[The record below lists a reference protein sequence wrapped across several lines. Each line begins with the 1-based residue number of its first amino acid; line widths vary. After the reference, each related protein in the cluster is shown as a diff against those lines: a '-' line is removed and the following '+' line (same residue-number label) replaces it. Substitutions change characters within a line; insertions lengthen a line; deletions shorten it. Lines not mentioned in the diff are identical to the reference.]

1 MSTCFNNL
9 SQLPPPPPACE
20 RVTSLSASQTKWPPW
35 PKTRTL
41 NFFLYWALISLVIKK
56 ILKRRNLR
64 EEKMLATISYQL
76 QPEKTLY
83 SENKIITMSWP
94 SPNLNGLELN
104 NKKNYNFK
112 EKITYLLLLLVGFGI
127 DGFTFSVSV
136 RVLLSAAIVSVR
148 LPTVSTSSST
158 QAGFFS
164 RSHESFLSSLPNT
177 LLLVL
182 TLLVILFI
190 GIPSV
195 FPIFKISRR
204 SNQSGIQQTGKNQ
217 PPQRIICTGITSI
230 THEHYLFTIFWE
242 ARWSYPSFK
251 VVISW
256 LYFDIRFS
264 VLRQSFSSLASE
276 TNHALVST
284 SLCVSSIASFRGRR
298 V

>member
-1 MSTCFNNL
+1 
-9 SQLPPPPPACE
+9 
-20 RVTSLSASQTKWPPW
+20 
-35 PKTRTL
+35 
-41 NFFLYWALISLVIKK
+41 
-56 ILKRRNLR
+56 
-64 EEKMLATISYQL
+64 MLTTISYQL

-83 SENKIITMSWP
+83 SENKIIPMSWP

-104 NKKNYNFK
+104 NKKTIIWK
-112 EKITYLLLLLVGFGI
+112 KKITYLLLLLVGFGI
-127 DGFTFSVSV
+127 DGFTFSASA
-136 RVLLSAAIVSVR
+136 RVLLSAAIVSVG
-148 LPTVSTSSST
+148 LPIVSTSSST
-158 QAGFFS
+158 QAGYFS
-164 RSHESFLSSLPNT
+164 RSHESFSSLPNT

-217 PPQRIICTGITSI
+217 PPQRIICMGITSI
-230 THEHYLFTIFWE
+230 THEQYLFTIFWE

-251 VVISW
+251 AVISW